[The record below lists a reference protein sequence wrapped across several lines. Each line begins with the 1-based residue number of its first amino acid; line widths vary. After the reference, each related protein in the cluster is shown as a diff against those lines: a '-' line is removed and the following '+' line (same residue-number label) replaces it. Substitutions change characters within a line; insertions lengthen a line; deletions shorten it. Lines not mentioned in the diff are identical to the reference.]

1 MKRILKLVVVMA
13 VFFSLSNVE
22 IFATVNS
29 PESMYEEGMS
39 FFVKEDYVRAFAR
52 FQISGEAKEYA
63 PAQNMLGVCYRDGLG
78 AEQDLSEAEKYFRL
92 SSDQGYAPAQENLI
106 ELESRN
112 IAELKKI
119 EVGSSIRFG
128 AYEQDNDLT
137 NGKEPIEWQ
146 VLEVRENKALLISKY
161 GLDYQQ
167 YNTEYTNITWEDS
180 TLRKWLNRDFLKDAF
195 SITEQDC
202 ILITTVTADKNP
214 EYDTDPGNA
223 TEDKIFILSVEEAYN
238 YFPSDEDR
246 CCEATTYAEMAR
258 TRRNGAGTRN
268 PITTNFS
275 WWLRSPEVL
284 IIVQQG
290 SIPPVKWSVAV
301 GV

>member
-1 MKRILKLVVVMA
+1 MILSVL
-13 VFFSLSNVE
+13 FSVWSISSLAAENNAGS
-22 IFATVNS
+22 F
-29 PESMYEEGMS
+29 YLEGMN
-39 FFVKEDYVRAFAR
+39 FFEKEDFDKAFPY
-52 FQISGEAKEYA
+52 FQIAGAEKNYA

-119 EVGSSIRFG
+119 EVGSSIQFG

-275 WWLRSPEVL
+275 WFYTIFCFCWFVISDY
-284 IIVQQG
+284 
-290 SIPPVKWSVAV
+290 SASVHSFCL
-301 GV
+301 GTYIRKKYY